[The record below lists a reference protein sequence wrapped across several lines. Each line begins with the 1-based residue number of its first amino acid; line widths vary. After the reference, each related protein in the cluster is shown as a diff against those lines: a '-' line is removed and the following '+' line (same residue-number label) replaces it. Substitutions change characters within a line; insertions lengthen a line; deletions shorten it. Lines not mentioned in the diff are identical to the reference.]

1 MVARRI
7 VVGVVSAMLML
18 AALSMAGTFIYP
30 PGKPLVVDV
39 TQPPWNVDNTGTQD
53 VTTNLQA
60 VINAYKA
67 ETTSDYARIIY
78 LPAGTYVVSKQLVGS
93 TNDNGQGKGWIIIQG
108 ASRTG
113 TVIRLRDN
121 CDGTGGTDDFSN
133 PAQPRAVLDYF
144 VGNWSNNAFVNVLE
158 NLTID
163 VGSGNA
169 GAIGVHFY
177 DNNCGCVREVTIRAS
192 GANPVGAVG
201 LSTALRGPN
210 GMGLIKDVYV
220 EGFKVG
226 LAFDNENYGV
236 MGWAL
241 EDVTVVNQSECGV
254 SVARKPVAI
263 RRLVSTNSVPA
274 VRVRHEGSLVSI
286 LDSVCVGGAATSSAV
301 EVESGYVFVR
311 NIVAE
316 GYGATVYDAKKGGL
330 IAGDFRTG
338 EYRTAA
344 GAWLWDATPQQSLN
358 LPVEDTPEVAWDA
371 PEDWAVVDVW
381 AQDDDTEAVRAA
393 MESGKTTVAFTPGVC
408 KLSDTVRIG
417 RKVRRVLGQWVR
429 LQATGGLKLGYPA
442 RPVFRFEES
451 DHAAVV
457 FEKFDA
463 MWIGNNINVY
473 LMHHASA
480 SDLVM
485 RDIFWV
491 EGTAYRNDP
500 VAGGRVFVENMHT
513 LRGSQTP
520 FTNDPAWVV
529 VNQEMY
535 ARQLNPEMLMPH
547 VVNNGGRVWVLGGKF
562 GEQIGPVVE
571 TKKHGETELFSV
583 LQNTTYDPDPGSREG
598 FSLLEANNGLVSA
611 VMFERTTW
619 GDGGN
624 GWGFHSNV
632 VRETRGSEQRRIV
645 HTAEGSGPWSNHW
658 FSHPGVTNRAD
669 EHGAFIG
676 FYAGYPARDGGNVAP
691 SVPVISGAAAVT
703 FTNGVV
709 LNAAS
714 SDGDG
719 PLPLVIRWAKVSG
732 PGAASFSAAT
742 ESNTTVMFGRPGRY
756 VVQATASDGATGV
769 TARASVESVFESE
782 WRAPLRAA
790 GCIQDTNG
798 NGQGDVVLATPL
810 RAGETTGTP
819 EVEHRAQCDFDLF
832 AMVGMTDLIGSVR
845 LRLTPSAVNAPADM
859 DVMLVASYGVIETGD
874 FGRGGVLAASTGST
888 VFMVNQAVEF
898 DVTEAVLGALAE
910 GRSSLGLRLQRAS
923 DLSGAPHYVD
933 FYDSSYA
940 TYGPRLLVTPK
951 APPAPVNLHTTMVT
965 ETVIGLAW
973 EQREGTARAYELQR
987 RGGATGM
994 WETIAVVGVGQRA
1007 YTDSGSL
1014 AGGVTYYYRVAATN
1028 VVGKSEYSNE
1038 VQAELIPEPAGVVA
1052 GLVGAGM
1059 VGWWRGQSAETRV
1072 RKSEVAEE

>member
-1 MVARRI
+1 MIKRAAVVVAP
-7 VVGVVSAMLML
+7 AMLML
-18 AALSMAGTFIYP
+18 AAWSMAGTFIYP
-30 PGKPLVVDV
+30 PGKALVVDV
-39 TQPPWNVDNTGTQD
+39 TKPPWNVDNTGTQD

-93 TNDNGQGKGWIIIQG
+93 TNDNDQGKGWIIIQG

-121 CDGTGGTDDFSN
+121 CDGTGGTDDFSD

-241 EDVTVVNQSECGV
+241 EDVTVVNQSECGIA
-254 SVARKPVAI
+254 VARKPIGI

-274 VRVRHEGSLVSI
+274 VRVRHEGSLVTI
-286 LDSVCVGGAATSSAV
+286 LDSMCVGGAATSAAV
-301 EVESGYVFVR
+301 RVESGYVFVR
-311 NIVAE
+311 NVAAE
-316 GYGATVYDAKKGGL
+316 GYAATVYDAKKGGL
-330 IAGDFRTG
+330 VAGDFRTG

-344 GAWLWDATPQQSLN
+344 GAWLWDGTPQQSLN
-358 LPVEDTPEVAWDA
+358 VPIPETPVVAWDA
-371 PEDWAVVDVW
+371 TGDWAIVDVR

-408 KLSDTVRIG
+408 KISDTVRIG

-429 LQATGGLKLGYPA
+429 LQAGVGLKWSYPA
-442 RPVFRFEES
+442 RPMFRFEES
-451 DHAAVV
+451 EHAAVV

-529 VNQEMY
+529 VNQELY

-598 FSLLEANNGLVSA
+598 FSLLEADNGLVSA

-676 FYAGYPARDGGNVAP
+676 FYAGYPVRDGGNVAP
-691 SVPVISGAAAVT
+691 SAPVISGAAAVA
-703 FTNGVV
+703 FTNGVA

-742 ESNTTVMFGRPGRY
+742 ESNTVVTFGRPGRY
-756 VVQATASDGATGV
+756 VLRAMASDGQTGV
-769 TARASVESVFESE
+769 AAEVTVESVFESE

-798 NGQGDVVLATPL
+798 NGQGNVVVATPL
-810 RAGETTGTP
+810 RAGETSGTP
-819 EVEHRAQCDFDLF
+819 EVEHRAQFDFDLY
-832 AMVGMTDLIGSVR
+832 ALAEMTDAIGKVR
-845 LRLTPSAVNAPADM
+845 LRLTPSAVSSPPGIT
-859 DVMLVASYGVIETGD
+859 VMVVSSYGVIETGD
-874 FGRGGVLAASTGST
+874 FGRAGVVAASTGAT
-888 VFMVNQAVEF
+888 VFAVNQAVEF
-898 DVTEAVLGALAE
+898 DVTAAVLDALGA
-910 GRSSLGLRLQRAS
+910 GWSSLGLRVQRAR
-923 DLSGAPHYVD
+923 DLAGAPHYVD
-933 FYDSSYA
+933 FYGASDV
-940 TYGPRLLVTPK
+940 TRGPRLLVQAK
-951 APPAPVNLHTTMVT
+951 APPAPENLHTTMVT

-973 EQREGTARAYELQR
+973 EQREGTARGYELQR
-987 RGGATGM
+987 RNGVTGE
-994 WETIAVVGVGQRA
+994 WQTIAVVSGGERA
-1007 YTDSGSL
+1007 YTDSGLPDGSI
-1014 AGGVTYYYRVAATN
+1014 TYYYRVAATN
-1028 VVGKSEYSNE
+1028 MVGKSEYSNVVE
-1038 VQAELIPEPAGVVA
+1038 AWLIPEPAGVVA
-1052 GLVGAGM
+1052 GLVGAGV
-1059 VGWWRGQSAETRV
+1059 VGRWGNQSAETRSQ
-1072 RKSEVAEE
+1072 R